1 MGDQFAAFLADNP
14 ETLGFAVYAL
24 VRLPPSAVPR
34 IDIVLVP
41 IDLRLGSF
49 RHSMYSPF

>member
-1 MGDQFAAFLADNP
+1 MGDQFAALFADNP
-14 ETLGFAVYAL
+14 ETFRFTVYAL
-24 VRLPPSAVPR
+24 VRLPPSTVPG
-34 IDIVLVP
+34 IHIVLVP